1 MKRVQ
6 LEQAGPPHRRQV
18 GGAGGGQDVQGRVED
33 GAGESQVLASNSQN
47 GPDLTPSLSAGPPI
61 ARASHVS
68 TRQCQTNLLDC
79 TCDLGAALA
88 LEQDRASPLD
98 HQDNLSQ
105 QSLAAEEDQT
115 ALLVDRHLDT
125 PSQQSLAT
133 EEAQAA
139 SLDQLVVPSQR
150 SNLVEVP
157 DFADS
162 PPRLEAVQDAVQVI
176 LERDLLTLEEDIN
189 SLEKVL
195 SGKTNVDKNPK
206 TEVILNQALPEV
218 NPAPGEIQ
226 NDNSSSFRDVSENT
240 RSHTSKRGRVQE
252 EENSESLPATSDGQ
266 DPSGNQLKC
275 EICGNISL
283 KTQSQLEIHVAGHL
297 RVDLAKSCS
306 ALMRGL
312 QCTLCGLEAKTR
324 NQLVTHIGCKH
335 GRVSRHDDRYCK
347 RLK

>member
-1 MKRVQ
+1 MRMKRERLQFLETNAEAEQNQEELERPTLSEEVTTLKTLRIPLKRVQ
-6 LEQAGPPHRRQV
+6 LEQVAPLHRRQA
-18 GGAGGGQDVQGRVED
+18 GGAGGGQEEQDGVED
-33 GAGESQVLASNSQN
+33 GAGESQVLTSNSQN
-47 GPDLTPSLSAGPPI
+47 GPGLTPGFSAGPPM

-68 TRQCQTNLLDC
+68 TRQCETNLLDC

-105 QSLAAEEDQT
+105 QSLAAEKDQT
-115 ALLVDRHLDT
+115 ALLADRHLDT
-125 PSQQSLAT
+125 PSRQSLAT

-195 SGKTNVDKNPK
+195 SGKTNVDKTPK
-206 TEVILNQALPEV
+206 TEVTLNQTTPEV
-218 NPAPGEIQ
+218 NPAPRAIQ
-226 NDNSSSFRDVSENT
+226 NENSSSYREV
-240 RSHTSKRGRVQE
+240 
-252 EENSESLPATSDGQ
+252 
-266 DPSGNQLKC
+266 
-275 EICGNISL
+275 
-283 KTQSQLEIHVAGHL
+283 KTQGPTLQNEEGYKKKNTVKISQPLVMDKIRLEI
-297 RVDLAKSCS
+297 S
-306 ALMRGL
+306 
-312 QCTLCGLEAKTR
+312 
-324 NQLVTHIGCKH
+324 
-335 GRVSRHDDRYCK
+335 
-347 RLK
+347 

>member
-47 GPDLTPSLSAGPPI
+47 GPDLTLGLSAGPLI
-61 ARASHVS
+61 TRTSHVS

-88 LEQDRASPLD
+88 LEQDQASPLD

-105 QSLAAEEDQT
+105 QSLAAEKDQV
-115 ALLVDRHLDT
+115 APLADQHLDN
-125 PSQQSLAT
+125 PSQQFFAA
-133 EEAQAA
+133 EEAQVV
-139 SLDQLVVPSQR
+139 SLDHLVVPSQQ

-157 DFADS
+157 DFAES

-195 SGKTNVDKNPK
+195 SGKTNVDKTPK
-206 TEVILNQALPEV
+206 TDVTLNQTTPEV
-218 NPAPGEIQ
+218 NPAPREIQ
-226 NDNSSSFRDVSENT
+226 IDNSSSFRDVSENT
-240 RSHTSKRGRVQE
+240 RSHSSKRGRAQE
-252 EENSESLPATSDGQ
+252 EENGESLTATSDGQ
-266 DPSGNQLKC
+266 DHSGNQLKC

-335 GRVSRHDDRYCK
+335 GRVSQHDDRYFK

>member
-18 GGAGGGQDVQGRVED
+18 GGAGGGQDVQDRVED

-47 GPDLTPSLSAGPPI
+47 GPDLTPGFSAGPPM

-105 QSLAAEEDQT
+105 QSLAEEEDQAAPT
-115 ALLVDRHLDT
+115 DHHLDSS
-125 PSQQSLAT
+125 SQQ
-133 EEAQAA
+133 
-139 SLDQLVVPSQR
+139 

-195 SGKTNVDKNPK
+195 SGKTNVDKTPK
-206 TEVILNQALPEV
+206 AEVTLNQTTPEV
-218 NPAPGEIQ
+218 NPAPRENQ
-226 NDNSSSFRDVSENT
+226 NVNSSSFRDVSENT
-240 RSHTSKRGRVQE
+240 RSHSSKRGR
-252 EENSESLPATSDGQ
+252 A
-266 DPSGNQLKC
+266 
-275 EICGNISL
+275 
-283 KTQSQLEIHVAGHL
+283 
-297 RVDLAKSCS
+297 
-306 ALMRGL
+306 
-312 QCTLCGLEAKTR
+312 
-324 NQLVTHIGCKH
+324 
-335 GRVSRHDDRYCK
+335 
-347 RLK
+347 

>member
-1 MKRVQ
+1 M
-6 LEQAGPPHRRQV
+6 
-18 GGAGGGQDVQGRVED
+18 
-33 GAGESQVLASNSQN
+33 
-47 GPDLTPSLSAGPPI
+47 
-61 ARASHVS
+61 
-68 TRQCQTNLLDC
+68 
-79 TCDLGAALA
+79 
-88 LEQDRASPLD
+88 
-98 HQDNLSQ
+98 
-105 QSLAAEEDQT
+105 
-115 ALLVDRHLDT
+115 
-125 PSQQSLAT
+125 PSQQ
-133 EEAQAA
+133 
-139 SLDQLVVPSQR
+139 

-195 SGKTNVDKNPK
+195 SGKTNVDKTPK
-206 TEVILNQALPEV
+206 TEVTLNQTTPEV
-218 NPAPGEIQ
+218 NPAPRQIQ

-240 RSHTSKRGRVQE
+240 RSNSSKRGRVQE
-252 EENSESLPATSDGQ
+252 EENSESLKATSGGQ

-297 RVDLAKSCS
+297 RVDLAKSCT

-335 GRVSRHDDRYCK
+335 GRVSQLDGSYCK
-347 RLK
+347 RLLPQQVMILLLFQPNNVIDSIDYFYKS